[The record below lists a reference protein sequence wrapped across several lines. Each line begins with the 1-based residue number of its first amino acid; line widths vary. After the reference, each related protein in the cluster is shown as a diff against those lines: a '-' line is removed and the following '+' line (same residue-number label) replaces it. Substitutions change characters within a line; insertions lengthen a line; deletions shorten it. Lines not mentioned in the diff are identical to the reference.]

1 MTQQLDLDGMDVSG
15 EFGDQLLAR
24 NDGTAFD
31 S

>member
-15 EFGDQLLAR
+15 EFGGRWWIR